1 MVRCECTSAG
11 SVDTVTDN
19 IIPLDV
25 HSRELPWQLEA
36 EIPDPVKPTKQ
47 DLKLWSV
54 TTIIRQIGGAEGLIQ
69 WACAKTAD
77 AAIADQDIW
86 SAMVEKGQRS
96 EARKYLAD
104 ARWRPRPGC
113 SLTDADAGTLFHR
126 LAEKWIFDGRRPHC
140 DNAEVNTLLDSFGK
154 WLDSAQ
160 PTYDALEMTVYHPDE
175 GYAGTLD
182 AIISEGGRRFVLDY
196 KTSLDDDEGRRKTPW
211 HSVAPQ
217 LAAYRHARYVAIW
230 KARTEER
237 YSRRY
242 YLLSEEERRN
252 ALPMP
257 EIEGGYCLHVTPWH
271 ADLYY
276 VRTGEDVYRDGFLAA
291 VDAARWTLRLAD
303 TAIDEDS
310 ATYLNT
316 A

>member
-1 MVRCECTSAG
+1 MTDEVIPFPVR
-11 SVDTVTDN
+11 D
-19 IIPLDV
+19 
-25 HSRELPWQLEA
+25 LPWQAEA
-36 EIPDPVKPTKQ
+36 EIEEAQKPAKA
-47 DLKLWSV
+47 DLQLWSV
-54 TTIIRQIGGAEGLIQ
+54 TTIIRQIGGADGLIN
-69 WACAKTAD
+69 WAVGKTAT
-77 AAIADQDIW
+77 AAVEDMHIW
-86 SAMVEKGQRS
+86 YQMVEKNQLR
-96 EARKYLAD
+96 EARDYIAG
-104 ARWRPRPGC
+104 ARWRPRPGY
-113 SLTDADAGTLFHR
+113 SLTDADTGSLFHKK
-126 LAEKWIFDGRRPHC
+126 AEQWIFDGKRPSC
-140 DNAEVNTLLDSFGK
+140 DDHGVNLLLDSFGR
-154 WLDSAQ
+154 WLDTFQ

-182 AIISEGGRRFVLDY
+182 AIINVDGKRYVVDY
-196 KTSLDDDEGRRKTPW
+196 KTTLDDDAGRRKKPF

-217 LAAYRHARYVAIW
+217 LAAYRHAKYVAIW

-257 EIEGGYCLHVTPWH
+257 EVEGGYCLHVSPYH

-276 VRTGEDVYRDGFLAA
+276 VRTGEDIYRDGFLAA

-303 TAIDEDS
+303 TAIDEEG

-316 A
+316 RSA

>member
-1 MVRCECTSAG
+1 M
-11 SVDTVTDN
+11 TDEV
-19 IIPLDV
+19 IPFPVKD
-25 HSRELPWQLEA
+25 LPWQPAA
-36 EIPDPVKPTKQ
+36 EVPDPVKPGKE

-54 TTIIRQIGGAEGLIQ
+54 TTIIRQMGGSDGLIN
-69 WACAKTAD
+69 WACQKTAQ
-77 AAIADQDIW
+77 AAIEDQAIW
-86 SAMVEKGQRS
+86 VQMLDRGQQK
-96 EARKYLAD
+96 EAVSYLSG

-113 SLTDADAGTLFHR
+113 TLTDADAGSLFHR
-126 LAEKWIFDGRRPHC
+126 LAERWMFEGKRPEC
-140 DNAEVNTLLDSFGK
+140 EVAEVNALLDSYER
-154 WLDSAQ
+154 WLLDAN
-160 PTYDALEMTVYHPDE
+160 PTFDALEMTVYHPDE

-182 AIISEGGRRFVLDY
+182 AILNVDGQRFVLDY
-196 KTSLDDDEGRRKTPW
+196 KTSLDSDEGRRKRPW

-217 LAAYRHARYVAIW
+217 LAAYRHAKYVAVW

-242 YLLSEEERRN
+242 YLLSEDERRN

-257 EIEGGYCLHVTPWH
+257 DIAGGYCLHVTPWH

-276 VRTGEDVYRDGFLAA
+276 VRTGDDVFRDGFLAA

-303 TAIDEDS
+303 TAIDQEG

-316 A
+316 GTGV

>member
-1 MVRCECTSAG
+1 MG
-11 SVDTVTDN
+11 
-19 IIPLDV
+19 DV
-25 HSRELPWQLEA
+25 VKFPDLPWQAEA
-36 EIPDPVKPTKQ
+36 ELPDAVKPARA
-47 DLKLWSV
+47 DLQLWSV
-54 TTIIRQIGGAEGLIQ
+54 TTIIRQIGGADGLIN
-69 WACAKTAD
+69 WAVGKTAL
-77 AAIADQDIW
+77 AAIHEQDVW
-86 SAMVEKGQRS
+86 QPMVERGLID
-96 EARKYLAD
+96 EAQHYISG

-126 LAEKWIFDGRRPHC
+126 LAERWIYDGKRPAC
-140 DNAEVNTLLDSFGK
+140 DNAEVSRLLDSFGK
-154 WLDSAQ
+154 WLDAFQ

-182 AIISEGGRRFVLDY
+182 AIISVQGDRFVMDY
-196 KTSLDDDEGRRKTPW
+196 KTTLDLDDGKRKRPW

-217 LAAYRHARYVAIW
+217 LAAYRHAKYVAVW

-257 EIEGGYCLHVTPWH
+257 EIEGGYCLHVSPVH

-303 TAIDEDS
+303 TAIDEDG